1 MSVFQPSELNLSGH
15 GEDDDDDFK
24 DEEADQNR
32 INAELENEMS
42 GLSSDDDD
50 DFEASEFHRHLRREP
65 EHNTT
70 GSFSEFDPKNIY
82 EQQQQAPYTTNQY
95 QHFEQYQHQQ
105 YQVHQHSPS
114 RIPRLA
120 TSPRGGGGG
129 GGEME
134 RSPVKLYNESGGELD
149 QVKVLYSA
157 SQRRVQELTVENE
170 NIKADMVTR
179 CQELKHKAEMKQDQL
194 DEQDAKMAQLRSEL
208 EQSENR
214 AFGLDK
220 KLTSFENANT
230 NLAQQNSDFE
240 KRQILQIA
248 EIESLENELRIA
260 SSEDVI
266 QKANMAN
273 RRKLDESRVQHKDET
288 DRLKNTIYELKQI
301 NEQLKQD
308 NETIE
313 EAKFQIEKRM
323 NRERLENGETINR
336 LNYMLREAQNQRPI
350 QKQPI
355 DTEHSEVTFTGGVS
369 STPRDPVE
377 TAEHETIKRK
387 YMELRDQALTVKNEN
402 QSLKQQ
408 LTDRLEDFNRLQQE
422 RDKFENLLKSS
433 SQELH
438 NFELFKQNVDEQK
451 LMAIEDIQTSLKQ
464 HYDESLKTHL
474 DAKEVQTLHRIKSA
488 ADDHSKQVDVLK
500 QKITQIE
507 YANDE
512 IKNDYCKL
520 AGEKETYERHYE
532 KLERANAAAAKNK
545 TSLEHNITQLQAQLK
560 DVNQTK
566 VDAQSTLDASNQTDT
581 VLSPLPIST
590 TVQTESMSEP
600 SNDSINKLKVKFKR
614 EAQSWAKEKRR
625 LESKIRHVETSNES
639 GSTINSPRSEDS
651 DAVKEINEKLERL
664 KSEYQRSLS
673 AIQAD
678 VKMTIDE
685 LRERNRAKVK
695 HDVAQA
701 QRRLSEKLHAQYK
714 SLLNNIV
721 DVERT

>member
-1 MSVFQPSELNLSGH
+1 
-15 GEDDDDDFK
+15 
-24 DEEADQNR
+24 
-32 INAELENEMS
+32 
-42 GLSSDDDD
+42 
-50 DFEASEFHRHLRREP
+50 
-65 EHNTT
+65 
-70 GSFSEFDPKNIY
+70 
-82 EQQQQAPYTTNQY
+82 
-95 QHFEQYQHQQ
+95 
-105 YQVHQHSPS
+105 
-114 RIPRLA
+114 
-120 TSPRGGGGG
+120 
-129 GGEME
+129 
-134 RSPVKLYNESGGELD
+134 
-149 QVKVLYSA
+149 
-157 SQRRVQELTVENE
+157 
-170 NIKADMVTR
+170 
-179 CQELKHKAEMKQDQL
+179 
-194 DEQDAKMAQLRSEL
+194 
-208 EQSENR
+208 
-214 AFGLDK
+214 
-220 KLTSFENANT
+220 
-230 NLAQQNSDFE
+230 
-240 KRQILQIA
+240 
-248 EIESLENELRIA
+248 
-260 SSEDVI
+260 
-266 QKANMAN
+266 
-273 RRKLDESRVQHKDET
+273 
-288 DRLKNTIYELKQI
+288 
-301 NEQLKQD
+301 
-308 NETIE
+308 
-313 EAKFQIEKRM
+313 
-323 NRERLENGETINR
+323 
-336 LNYMLREAQNQRPI
+336 
-350 QKQPI
+350 
-355 DTEHSEVTFTGGVS
+355 
-369 STPRDPVE
+369 
-377 TAEHETIKRK
+377 
-387 YMELRDQALTVKNEN
+387 
-402 QSLKQQ
+402 
-408 LTDRLEDFNRLQQE
+408 
-422 RDKFENLLKSS
+422 
-433 SQELH
+433 
-438 NFELFKQNVDEQK
+438 
-451 LMAIEDIQTSLKQ
+451 MAIEDIQTSLKQ

-566 VDAQSTLDASNQTDT
+566 VHAKSTLDASNQTDT
-581 VLSPLPIST
+581 VFSPVPIST
-590 TVQTESMSEP
+590 TVQTESMSEQ